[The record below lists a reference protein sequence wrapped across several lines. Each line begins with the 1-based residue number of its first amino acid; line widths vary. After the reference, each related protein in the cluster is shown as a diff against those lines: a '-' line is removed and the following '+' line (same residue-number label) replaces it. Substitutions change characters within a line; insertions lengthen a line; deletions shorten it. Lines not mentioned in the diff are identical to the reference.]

1 MPNTYANKVQV
12 TRGGQTET
20 LIDLTA
26 DTAIASDVAQGKYFH
41 LASGERVVGTATG
54 GGGGAVYQDQDGYIV
69 LSDQGGGSSV
79 TVEALSVTQNGTYTA
94 PTGKAYS
101 PVTVA
106 VSGGG
111 DTWSWMGRNPVKLA
125 TMPAK
130 HLTLRDLG
138 LDQWTWSTSVTTLR
152 ASQAYAQSVSSL
164 DLLSFDIY
172 VLQKV
177 HVHYDYG
184 NWTPV
189 SCATDMA
196 FVGTFICFSTY
207 STAASAESG
216 TPSGRSVETGTSH
229 RFSHWYNSLG
239 VESFSTGISGVYS
252 NTLGQPT
259 ASSGDLTSITITPT
273 TPIIYV
279 GGNNTMFS
287 SSAFDNLDL
296 DKSYYDLETEVWR
309 VDFGTSDRG
318 SMVETA
324 RSIAINGSL

>member
-1 MPNTYANKVQV
+1 MPNTYKNKVV
-12 TRGGQTET
+12 VDGTT
-20 LIDLTA
+20 LIDLTS

-54 GGGGAVYQDQDGYIV
+54 GGGGGIYQEQDGFIV

-125 TMPAK
+125 TMPDQ
-130 HLTLRDLG
+130 HLTFRDLG
-138 LDQWTWSTSVTTLR
+138 LDQWTWSTSATTLR

-172 VLQKV
+172 VFQKI

-184 NWTPV
+184 SWAPAA
-189 SCATDMA
+189 CMADMA
-196 FVGTFICFSTY
+196 MVGGYACISSY

-216 TPSGRSVETGTSH
+216 TPNTRSIEYDLNH
-229 RFSHWYNSLG
+229 RFSYWYDG
-239 VESFSTGISGVYS
+239 QGAEMFGTGISGVYS
-252 NTLGQPT
+252 NSVSQPT
-259 ASSGDLTSITITPT
+259 ASSGNLTSITITPT

-279 GGNNTMFS
+279 AGNNNMFS
-287 SSAFDNLDL
+287 SSAFSNLDL

-318 SMVETA
+318 YLKETA
-324 RSIAINGSL
+324 HSIAINGSL